1 MSLHASALS
10 LLSGWVAPDA
20 EQEALRQRYVEH
32 LEAHADATY
41 RHCRP
46 DHLTAGALLVSADH
60 RQVLLTLH
68 AKAGR
73 WFQLGGHCEP
83 GDVSLP
89 AAALREA
96 TEESG
101 IEGLVLDPVP
111 VHLDEHPVTFCG
123 EPGLVHHLDVRFV
136 AIAPAGAVPVVSEES
151 TDVRW
156 WPVDALPLLDSPP
169 DTGLVARSLERLL
182 RLVDL
187 VAGRRVDLGGG
198 RPAEQVALRALGLR
212 VAVHPAPERRVV
224 ARLDAGATSSWTST

>member
-1 MSLHASALS
+1 VSLHASALS

-20 EQEALRQRYVEH
+20 GQEALRRRYVEH

-83 GDVSLP
+83 GDASLP
-89 AAALREA
+89 EAALREA

-101 IEGLVLDPVP
+101 IEGLVLDPTP

-136 AIAPAGAVPVVSEES
+136 AVAPAGAVPVVSEES

-156 WPVDALPLLDSPP
+156 WPVDALPEPDSGLL
-169 DTGLVARSLERLL
+169 ARALERL
-182 RLVDL
+182 
-187 VAGRRVDLGGG
+187 G
-198 RPAEQVALRALGLR
+198 
-212 VAVHPAPERRVV
+212 
-224 ARLDAGATSSWTST
+224 S